1 MAKMTVQ
8 DIDVRGKRVLMR
20 VDFNVPLDKE
30 TLEITDDSRIT
41 AALPTIQHVLGGGGR
56 LILVSHLGRPKGQV
70 KDEMRLTPV
79 AKRLSELLAKEVK
92 IVDPFADGW
101 DAATAASKALA
112 EGDAMLLENI
122 RFDIGEEKGSE
133 ELAQRLAALGDV
145 YVNDAF
151 GTAHRAHASTT
162 LVARILQPAVAG
174 FLMEKELKFL
184 GEALDDPKRPFVAI
198 IGGAKVSTKMGV
210 LEALLAKVDR
220 LIIGGGMAYTFYRA
234 KGWEIGKSLVEED
247 FIDEARR
254 VMEKAGDKLVLPVD
268 TVVADAFSEEA
279 NVKTVPSNAIPEKWE
294 GLDIGPETISII
306 EDIVMAAGTV
316 VWNGPL
322 GVFEMERFAEGT
334 EQVGRFIAESHA
346 ISVIGGGDSAAAI
359 KKFGLTD
366 EVTHVSTGGGASL
379 EFLEGKELPG
389 VAALTDR

>member
-20 VDFNVPLDKE
+20 VDFNVPLNKE
-30 TLEITDDSRIT
+30 TLEITDDSRIA
-41 AALPTIQHVLGGGGR
+41 AALPTIQHVLDGGGR
-56 LILVSHLGRPKGQV
+56 LVLVSHLGRPKGEV
-70 KDEMRLTPV
+70 KDAMRLTPV
-79 AKRLSELLAKEVK
+79 AKRLSELLAKQVK
-92 IVDPFADGW
+92 LLDPFADGW
-101 DAATAASKALA
+101 DAATAASNALA
-112 EGDAMLLENI
+112 EGEAMLLENI

-133 ELAQRLAALGDV
+133 ELAQKLAALGDV

-184 GEALDDPKRPFVAI
+184 GEALAEPKRPFVAI
-198 IGGAKVSTKMGV
+198 IGGAKVSTKIGV
-210 LEALLAKVDR
+210 LEALIDKVDT

-234 KGWEIGKSLVEED
+234 KGWEIGKSLLEEEL
-247 FIDEARR
+247 IGEAKR
-254 VMEKAGDKLVLPVD
+254 VMDKAGDKLVLPVD
-268 TVVADAFSEEA
+268 TVVADDFSENA
-279 NVKTVPSNAIPEKWE
+279 NVKTVPSNAIPEGWE
-294 GLDIGPETISII
+294 GLDVGPETISAI
-306 EDIVMAAGTV
+306 EDIVMSAGTV

-334 EQVGRFIAESHA
+334 EQVGRFIAESDA
-346 ISVIGGGDSAAAI
+346 ISIIGGGDSAAAI
-359 KKFGLTD
+359 KKFGMSD
-366 EVTHVSTGGGASL
+366 DVTHVSTGGGASL
-379 EFLEGKELPG
+379 EFIEGKELPG